1 MFKKDKVYFISQIQP
16 NFKNMFKATVQWTQ
30 TSARTTSN
38 ENVLVVSLFQSHYM
52 KETNDAII
60 AAAEASSQTS

>member
-1 MFKKDKVYFISQIQP
+1 
-16 NFKNMFKATVQWTQ
+16 MFKATVQWTL
-30 TSARTTSN
+30 TSARVTGN
-38 ENVLVVSLFQSHYM
+38 ENVLVVSLFQSHNM